1 MQHHDLLERIFGYV
15 EQSEVEKA
23 VRACLRLSRHIG
35 DYMSTALFLHELFE
49 HRKEVIRVL
58 FDETSH
64 LKDDAQRYVYQ
75 QSLERWLQSRT
86 LPFGVG
92 VNAADGESK
101 NVLVTPVGEFS
112 ADIEQCEK
120 SIADLAVP
128 PGMGEFDTAAFTDRH
143 NDLKGQFRLRIRAIN
158 MIKSRVLNHC
168 LNFAIHVE
176 KQLQAQEKSVAFLQV
191 AQNEVQ
197 NYFKTRSE
205 DVYEKLQKANQ
216 LVDSTSAED
225 HSLLLTQV
233 RRAVKAVADFFY
245 PPELHPRKC
254 ANGVE
259 RTLGDEQYLNRLH
272 EFVYMRFPRSTSTEL
287 LRAELEYLLVFARRL
302 NDVASKGVHASVSM
316 SEAKQGFLG
325 VYLFL
330 YNICMRLEANE
341 A

>member
-23 VRACLRLSRHIG
+23 ARTCLRLSRHIG
-35 DYMSTALFLHELFE
+35 DHMNTALFLHELFE
-49 HRKEVIRVL
+49 EKKEIIRVL

-64 LKDDAQRYVYQ
+64 LKEDAQRYVYQ
-75 QSLERWLQSRT
+75 QALERWLQSRSLT
-86 LPFGVG
+86 YGFGVNS
-92 VNAADGESK
+92 VDGESK
-101 NVLVTPVGEFS
+101 NVLVIPVGEFS
-112 ADIEQCEK
+112 TEIEQCEK
-120 SIADLAVP
+120 SIADWALP
-128 PGMGEFDTAAFTDRH
+128 SGMGEYDTAAFADRH
-143 NDLKGQFRLRIRAIN
+143 NDLMGQFRLRIRAIN
-158 MIKSRVLNHC
+158 TIKSRVLNHC
-168 LNFAIHVE
+168 LNFAIQVE
-176 KQLQAQEKSVAFLQV
+176 KQLQTQEKSVSFLQV

-245 PPELHPRKC
+245 PSEPYPRRC
-254 ANGVE
+254 VDGVE

-272 EFVYMRFPRSTSTEL
+272 EFVYTQFPRSTSTEL
-287 LRAELEYLLVFARRL
+287 LRAELEYLMVFARRL

-316 SEAKQGFLG
+316 SEAKQGLLG
-325 VYLFL
+325 LYLFL
-330 YNICMRLEANE
+330 YNICMRLVANE
-341 A
+341 S